1 MVCVGHINK
10 KQACSSPPNE
20 GVHPSIFEAKL
31 GERLFCFCMK
41 YLFAKQVILSLFLM
55 KVLSFTIKKKLKKKL
70 FEVPS
75 TFNTS
80 PAFMTSTQYQA
91 RNWINR
97 KVNRRV

>member
-1 MVCVGHINK
+1 
-10 KQACSSPPNE
+10 
-20 GVHPSIFEAKL
+20 
-31 GERLFCFCMK
+31 
-41 YLFAKQVILSLFLM
+41 M
-55 KVLSFTIKKKLKKKL
+55 KVLSFTLKKKLKKKL